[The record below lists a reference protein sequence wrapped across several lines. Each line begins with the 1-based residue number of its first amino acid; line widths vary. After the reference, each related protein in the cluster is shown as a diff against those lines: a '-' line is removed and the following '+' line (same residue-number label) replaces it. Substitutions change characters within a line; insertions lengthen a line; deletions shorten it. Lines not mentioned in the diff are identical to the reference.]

1 MDETLFNINI
11 PRLIVQPL
19 VENMV
24 EHGGDI
30 YGNRIGKLKIYEK
43 EDYLYIVVENNGN
56 ISEHD
61 RKQIDSLLNDMGNI
75 KNHSHIGIRN
85 VNKRL
90 KILYGEDSGLTI
102 SNLQDNLTVS
112 EIKIKKSKLS

>member
-1 MDETLFNINI
+1 ME
-11 PRLIVQPL
+11 
-19 VENMV
+19 
-24 EHGGDI
+24 
-30 YGNRIGKLKIYEK
+30 
-43 EDYLYIVVENNGN
+43 
-56 ISEHD
+56 
-61 RKQIDSLLNDMGNI
+61 NI

-102 SNLQDNLTVS
+102 SNPQDNLTVS

>member
-1 MDETLFNINI
+1 MTNLKFTDLGLKETLVKAIDDLGFTTPSQI
-11 PRLIVQPL
+11 
-19 VENMV
+19 
-24 EHGGDI
+24 
-30 YGNRIGKLKIYEK
+30 
-43 EDYLYIVVENNGN
+43 
-56 ISEHD
+56 
-61 RKQIDSLLNDMGNI
+61 QIDSLLNDMGNI

-102 SNLQDNLTVS
+102 SNPQDNLTVS

>member
-1 MDETLFNINI
+1 
-11 PRLIVQPL
+11 
-19 VENMV
+19 
-24 EHGGDI
+24 
-30 YGNRIGKLKIYEK
+30 
-43 EDYLYIVVENNGN
+43 
-56 ISEHD
+56 
-61 RKQIDSLLNDMGNI
+61 MGNI

-102 SNLQDNLTVS
+102 SNPQDNLTVS